1 MNIRT
6 SPVVRGLRRHW
17 PKAIAV
23 LALGISLGGTAYASG
38 VLLRPASVG
47 SVQLK
52 RGAVTAPKLAANAI
66 TAKVVKRGSLLRTDF
81 KAGELP
87 SGQPGPAGQAGAP
100 GTPGSRG
107 ATGPTGPS
115 GAAGPTGPT
124 GPQGPPGEKGDPGPQ
139 GPRALSNYQVVH
151 VDSVPMDQTL
161 KEITVDCPPGTAVFG
176 GGEAKSSDLIDIQDS
191 EPAFGNRGWTVTA
204 SIARANAGVFI
215 AADAICGVA

>member
-6 SPVVRGLRRHW
+6 NPIVRGSGRHW
-17 PKAIAV
+17 PKAVAL

-38 VLLRPASVG
+38 VLLPPASVG
-47 SVQLK
+47 SVQLR

-66 TAKVVKRGSLLRTDF
+66 TAKAVKPGTLLRSDF

-87 SGQPGPAGQAGAP
+87 AGRPGAVGPAGAAGAAGP
-100 GTPGSRG
+100 RG

-115 GAAGPTGPT
+115 GATGPAGPI
-124 GPQGPPGEKGDPGPQ
+124 GPQGTTGVKGDPGPQ

-151 VDSVPMDQTL
+151 VDSVPMDQTV
-161 KEITVDCPPGTAVFG
+161 KGVTVNCPPGTAVFG
-176 GGEAKSSDLIDIQDS
+176 GGEATSSDLISIEDS